1 MTSTPTV
8 SPSPLPPSPPP
19 SLPPF
24 PLNRQDLLRAA
35 LSDKDSKMAS
45 LEGRWL
51 QKGQSQVAGQ
61 LACLRVEREELVTE
75 LKRLHQQSMVVRR
88 LVRKESSSELYQK
101 CRGAS
106 REQVGGVC
114 GVM

>member
-1 MTSTPTV
+1 M
-8 SPSPLPPSPPP
+8 
-19 SLPPF
+19 
-24 PLNRQDLLRAA
+24 
-35 LSDKDSKMAS
+35 SDKDSKMAS

-51 QKGQSQVAGQ
+51 QKGRSQVAGQ

-75 LKRLHQQSMVVRR
+75 LKRLHQQSMVVWR